1 MPHTLKRILA
11 DVINKPQLIT
21 TEYADFVY
29 NFLNDRNTDSG
40 YSKEAAIAGGRKRD
54 KQELQYNEDTAI
66 GVIPVTGAL
75 SYLEYYGMCG
85 EVGTSYQG
93 IVSQFDQLIDSGA
106 KTIILDVDSP
116 GGMAFS
122 MMETGR
128 YLRKK
133 ADERGVQL
141 VAYVDGLSASAAFGL
156 SVAAHEIIA
165 NPDAEL
171 GSVGVVVKLRNMNKA
186 MNNAGVEDTYIYA
199 GDSKIPFKEDGSFRE
214 DFLSD
219 IQYKVDAL
227 YQQFTQYVAD
237 MRGIDVGV
245 VKSTQAKVLL
255 AQDAIGIGFADK
267 VMTREDFSNYLAD
280 LVEKPMRFS
289 FKSKGE
295 NKNMTTDVIEQEA
308 VASLQAEFEAT
319 VAKNSEL
326 AAALA
331 AQNEAFEAAQA
342 QAADLQK
349 AVAAAQEQIAQMQAT
364 AAKEASDKR
373 LTALQAVVDQDQ
385 AAALHVSLAALDDK
399 AFATVVASLQ
409 SKAAEEEKAFAEK
422 GVAGGS
428 ADNKDEDLV
437 AKQLKAKYAKPTAQ

>member
-1 MPHTLKRILA
+1 M
-11 DVINKPQLIT
+11 
-21 TEYADFVY
+21 
-29 NFLNDRNTDSG
+29 
-40 YSKEAAIAGGRKRD
+40 
-54 KQELQYNEDTAI
+54 
-66 GVIPVTGAL
+66 
-75 SYLEYYGMCG
+75 
-85 EVGTSYQG
+85 
-93 IVSQFDQLIDSGA
+93 GA
-106 KTIILDVDSP
+106 KTIVMDVDSP
-116 GGMAFS
+116 GGEAYGLQ
-122 MMETGR
+122 ETGC

-255 AQDAIGIGFADK
+255 AQDAIKLGFADK

-308 VASLQAEFEAT
+308 VASLQADFEAT

-326 AAALA
+326 VAALA
-331 AQNEAFEAAQA
+331 AQNDAFEAAQA
-342 QAADLQK
+342 QAAELQK
-349 AVAAAQEQIAQMQAT
+349 TVAAAQEQIAQMQAN

-409 SKAAEEEKAFAEK
+409 SKAADEEKAFAEK
-422 GVAGGS
+422 GVTGGD
-428 ADNKDEDLV
+428 ADKPVEQD
-437 AKQLKAKYAKPTAQ
+437 KAAAILQARYATK

>member
-1 MPHTLKRILA
+1 MGKLLRLTSILYNTPHLMLPASLERVFTYL
-11 DVINKPQLIT
+11 D
-21 TEYADFVY
+21 
-29 NFLNDRNTDSG
+29 DRNNHAELAVQLEKKP
-40 YSKEAAIAGGRKRD
+40 KERV
-54 KQELQYNEDTAI
+54 LQYVAETQV
-66 GVIPVTGAL
+66 GVL
-75 SYLEYYGMCG
+75 SVSGPLTYIEYEAMCG
-85 EVGTSYQG
+85 EQNSSYQQ
-93 IVSQFDQLIDSGA
+93 IVDDFDKLCSMGA
-106 KTIILDVDSP
+106 KTIVMDVDSP
-116 GGMAFS
+116 GGMAYG
-122 MMETGR
+122 MTETGR

-227 YQQFTQYVAD
+227 YQQFTEYVAD

-255 AQDAIGIGFADK
+255 AQDAIKLGFADK

-308 VASLQAEFEAT
+308 VASLQADFEAT

-326 AAALA
+326 VAALA
-331 AQNEAFEAAQA
+331 AQNDAFEAAQA
-342 QAADLQK
+342 QAAELQK
-349 AVAAAQEQIAQMQAT
+349 AVAAAQDQIAQMQAT

-409 SKAAEEEKAFAEK
+409 SKAVDEEKAFAEK
-422 GVAGGS
+422 GVTGGD
-428 ADNKDEDLV
+428 ADKPVEQD
-437 AKQLKAKYAKPTAQ
+437 KAAAILQARYATK

>member
-1 MPHTLKRILA
+1 MGKLLRLTSILYNTPHLMLPASLERVFTYL
-11 DVINKPQLIT
+11 D
-21 TEYADFVY
+21 
-29 NFLNDRNTDSG
+29 DRNNH
-40 YSKEAAIAGGRKRD
+40 A
-54 KQELQYNEDTAI
+54 ELAVQLEKKPKDRNVQYVAETQV
-66 GVIPVTGAL
+66 GVISVNGPLT
-75 SYLEYYGMCG
+75 YIEYEAMCG
-85 EVGTSYQG
+85 EQNSSYQQ
-93 IVSQFDQLIDSGA
+93 IVDDFDKLCSMGA
-106 KTIILDVDSP
+106 KTIVMDVDSP
-116 GGMAFS
+116 GGMAYG
-122 MMETGR
+122 MTETGR

-133 ADERGVQL
+133 ADERGIQL

-227 YQQFTQYVAD
+227 YQQFTEYVAD

-255 AQDAIGIGFADK
+255 AQDAIKLGFADK

-295 NKNMTTDVIEQEA
+295 NKNMTTDVIGQEA
-308 VASLQAEFEAT
+308 VAALQADFEAT

-326 AAALA
+326 VAALA

-342 QAADLQK
+342 QAAELQK

-373 LTALQAVVDQDQ
+373 LAALQAVVDQDQ

-399 AFATVVASLQ
+399 AFATVVGSLQ
-409 SKAAEEEKAFAEK
+409 SKAVEEEKTFAEK
-422 GVAGGS
+422 GVTGGD
-428 ADNKDEDLV
+428 ADKPVEEDK
-437 AKQLKAKYAKPTAQ
+437 AAAILKARYATK

>member
-1 MPHTLKRILA
+1 MGKLLRLTNKLYNTPHLMLPASLERVFTYL
-11 DVINKPQLIT
+11 D
-21 TEYADFVY
+21 
-29 NFLNDRNTDSG
+29 DRNNHAELAIQLEKKP
-40 YSKEAAIAGGRKRD
+40 KERNV
-54 KQELQYNEDTAI
+54 QYVAETQV
-66 GVIPVTGAL
+66 GVL
-75 SYLEYYGMCG
+75 SVNGPLTYIEYEAMCG
-85 EVGTSYQG
+85 EQNSSYQQ
-93 IVSQFDQLIDSGA
+93 IVDDFDKLCSMGA
-106 KTIILDVDSP
+106 KTIVMDVDSP
-116 GGMAFS
+116 GGEAYS
-122 MMETGR
+122 LQETGR

-214 DFLSD
+214 DFLAD

-227 YQQFTQYVAD
+227 YQQFTEYVAD

-255 AQDAIGIGFADK
+255 AQDAVKLGFADK

-308 VASLQAEFEAT
+308 VASLQAEFEAA

-331 AQNEAFEAAQA
+331 AQNDAFEAVQA

-349 AVAAAQEQIAQMQAT
+349 AVAAAQEQIAQMQAA

-373 LTALQAVVDQDQ
+373 LTALQAVVDKDQ
-385 AAALHVSLAALDDK
+385 AAALHVSLSGLDDK

-409 SKAAEEEKAFAEK
+409 SKAVDEEKAFAEK
-422 GVAGGS
+422 GITG
-428 ADNKDEDLV
+428 ADSEPVEEDK
-437 AKQLKAKYAKPTAQ
+437 AAAILKAKYAAKKQ

>member
-1 MPHTLKRILA
+1 MGKLLRLTNKLYNTPHLMLPASLERVFTYL
-11 DVINKPQLIT
+11 D
-21 TEYADFVY
+21 
-29 NFLNDRNTDSG
+29 DRNNHAELAVQLEKKP
-40 YSKEAAIAGGRKRD
+40 KERNV
-54 KQELQYNEDTAI
+54 QYVAETQV
-66 GVIPVTGAL
+66 GVISVNGPLT
-75 SYLEYYGMCG
+75 YIEYEAMCG
-85 EVGTSYQG
+85 EQNSSYQQ
-93 IVSQFDQLIDSGA
+93 IVDDFDKLCSMGA
-106 KTIILDVDSP
+106 KTIVMDVDSP
-116 GGMAFS
+116 GGEAYS
-122 MMETGR
+122 LQETGR

-214 DFLSD
+214 DFLAD

-227 YQQFTQYVAD
+227 YQQFTEYVAD

-255 AQDAIGIGFADK
+255 AQDAIKLGFADK

-308 VASLQAEFEAT
+308 VASLQAEFEAA

-331 AQNEAFEAAQA
+331 AQNDAFEAVQA

-349 AVAAAQEQIAQMQAT
+349 AVAAAQEQIAQMQAA

-373 LTALQAVVDQDQ
+373 LTALQAVVDKDQ
-385 AAALHVSLAALDDK
+385 AAALHVSLSGLDDK

-409 SKAAEEEKAFAEK
+409 SKAVDEEKAFAEK
-422 GVAGGS
+422 GITG
-428 ADNKDEDLV
+428 ADSEPVEEDK
-437 AKQLKAKYAKPTAQ
+437 AAAILKAKYAAKKQ

>member
-1 MPHTLKRILA
+1 MGKLLRLTNKLYNTPHLMLPASLERVFTYL
-11 DVINKPQLIT
+11 D
-21 TEYADFVY
+21 
-29 NFLNDRNTDSG
+29 DRNNHAELAVQLEKKPKERNVQYVAETQVGVLSVSG
-40 YSKEAAIAGGRKRD
+40 PLTYIEYEA
-54 KQELQYNEDTAI
+54 
-66 GVIPVTGAL
+66 
-75 SYLEYYGMCG
+75 MCG
-85 EVGTSYQG
+85 EQNSSYQQ
-93 IVSQFDQLIDSGA
+93 IVDDFDKLCSMGA
-106 KTIILDVDSP
+106 KTIVMDVDSP
-116 GGMAFS
+116 GGEAYGLQ
-122 MMETGR
+122 ETGR

-133 ADERGVQL
+133 ADEKGIQL

-214 DFLSD
+214 DFLAD

-227 YQQFTQYVAD
+227 YQQFTEYVAD

-308 VASLQAEFEAT
+308 VASLKADFEAA
-319 VAKNSEL
+319 VAKNAEL

-331 AQNEAFEAAQA
+331 AQNEEFEAAQA
-342 QAADLQK
+342 QAAELQK
-349 AVAAAQEQIAQMQAT
+349 AVAAAQEQIAQMQAA

-373 LTALQAVVDQDQ
+373 MAALQAVVDQDQ
-385 AAALHVSLAALDDK
+385 AATLHVSLAALDDK

-409 SKAAEEEKAFAEK
+409 TKAVDEDKAFAEK
-422 GVAGGS
+422 GFAGS
-428 ADNKDEDLV
+428 NADPVEEDKT
-437 AKQLKAKYAKPTAQ
+437 AAIIKAKYAAKKQ

>member
-1 MPHTLKRILA
+1 MGKLLRLTSILYNTPHLMLPASLERVFTYL
-11 DVINKPQLIT
+11 D
-21 TEYADFVY
+21 
-29 NFLNDRNTDSG
+29 DRNNHAELAVQLEKKP
-40 YSKEAAIAGGRKRD
+40 KERV
-54 KQELQYNEDTAI
+54 LQYVAETQV
-66 GVIPVTGAL
+66 GVL
-75 SYLEYYGMCG
+75 SVSGPLTYIEYEAMCG
-85 EVGTSYQG
+85 EQNSSYQQ
-93 IVSQFDQLIDSGA
+93 IVDDFDKLCSMGA
-106 KTIILDVDSP
+106 KTIVMDVDSP
-116 GGMAFS
+116 GGMAYG
-122 MMETGR
+122 MTETGR
-128 YLRKK
+128 YLRNK

-186 MNNAGVEDTYIYA
+186 MNNVGVEDTYIYA

-214 DFLSD
+214 DFLAD

-227 YQQFTQYVAD
+227 YQQFTEYVAD

-255 AQDAIGIGFADK
+255 AQDAIKIGFADK

-308 VASLQAEFEAT
+308 VASLQAEFEAA

-331 AQNEAFEAAQA
+331 AQNDAFEAAQA

-349 AVAAAQEQIAQMQAT
+349 AVAAAQEQIAQMQAA

-373 LTALQAVVDQDQ
+373 LTALQAVVDKDQ
-385 AAALHVSLAALDDK
+385 AAALHVSLSGLDDK

-409 SKAAEEEKAFAEK
+409 SKAVDEEKAFAEK
-422 GVAGGS
+422 GITG
-428 ADNKDEDLV
+428 ADSEPVEEDK
-437 AKQLKAKYAKPTAQ
+437 AAAILKAKYAAKKQ

>member
-1 MPHTLKRILA
+1 MGKLLRLTSILYNTPHLMLPASLERVFTYL
-11 DVINKPQLIT
+11 D
-21 TEYADFVY
+21 
-29 NFLNDRNTDSG
+29 DRNNHAELAVQLEKKPKERNVQYVAETQVGVLSVSG
-40 YSKEAAIAGGRKRD
+40 PLTYIEYEA
-54 KQELQYNEDTAI
+54 
-66 GVIPVTGAL
+66 
-75 SYLEYYGMCG
+75 MCG
-85 EVGTSYQG
+85 EQNSSYQQ
-93 IVSQFDQLIDSGA
+93 IVDDFDKLCSMGA
-106 KTIILDVDSP
+106 KTIVMDVDSP
-116 GGMAFS
+116 GGMAYG
-122 MMETGR
+122 MTETGR

-133 ADERGVQL
+133 ADEKGIQL
-141 VAYVDGLSASAAFGL
+141 VAYVDGLSASAAFGI

-214 DFLSD
+214 DFLAD

-227 YQQFTQYVAD
+227 YQQFTEYVAD

-308 VASLQAEFEAT
+308 VASLKADFEAA
-319 VAKNSEL
+319 VAKNAEL

-342 QAADLQK
+342 QAAELQK
-349 AVAAAQEQIAQMQAT
+349 AVADAQEQIAQMQAA

-373 LTALQAVVDQDQ
+373 LNALQAVVDQDQ

-409 SKAAEEEKAFAEK
+409 TKAVDEDKAFAEK
-422 GVAGGS
+422 GFAGS
-428 ADNKDEDLV
+428 NADPVEEDKT
-437 AKQLKAKYAKPTAQ
+437 AAIIKAKYAAKKQ

>member
-1 MPHTLKRILA
+1 MGKLLRLTNKLYNTPHLMLPASLERVFTYL
-11 DVINKPQLIT
+11 D
-21 TEYADFVY
+21 
-29 NFLNDRNTDSG
+29 DRNNHAELAVQLEKKP
-40 YSKEAAIAGGRKRD
+40 KERV
-54 KQELQYNEDTAI
+54 LQYVAETQV
-66 GVIPVTGAL
+66 GVL
-75 SYLEYYGMCG
+75 SVSGPLTYIEYEAMCG
-85 EVGTSYQG
+85 EQNSSYQQ
-93 IVSQFDQLIDSGA
+93 IVDDFDKLCSMGA
-106 KTIILDVDSP
+106 KTVVMDVDSP
-116 GGMAFS
+116 GGEAYGLQ
-122 MMETGR
+122 ETGR

-186 MNNAGVEDTYIYA
+186 MNNVGVEDTYIYA

-214 DFLSD
+214 DFLAD

-227 YQQFTQYVAD
+227 YQQFTEYVAD

-255 AQDAIGIGFADK
+255 AQDAIKIGFADK

-308 VASLQAEFEAT
+308 VASLQAEFEAA

-331 AQNEAFEAAQA
+331 AQNDAFEAAQA

-349 AVAAAQEQIAQMQAT
+349 AVAAAQEQIAQMQAA

-373 LTALQAVVDQDQ
+373 LTALQAVVDKDQ
-385 AAALHVSLAALDDK
+385 AAALHVSLSGLDDK

-409 SKAAEEEKAFAEK
+409 SKAVDEEKAFAEK
-422 GVAGGS
+422 GITG
-428 ADNKDEDLV
+428 ADSEPVEEDK
-437 AKQLKAKYAKPTAQ
+437 AAAILKAKYAAKKQ

>member
-1 MPHTLKRILA
+1 MGKLLRLTSILYNTPHLMLPASLERVFTYL
-11 DVINKPQLIT
+11 D
-21 TEYADFVY
+21 
-29 NFLNDRNTDSG
+29 DRNNHAELAVQLEKKPKERNVQYVAETQVGVLSVSG
-40 YSKEAAIAGGRKRD
+40 PLTYIEYEA
-54 KQELQYNEDTAI
+54 
-66 GVIPVTGAL
+66 
-75 SYLEYYGMCG
+75 MCG
-85 EVGTSYQG
+85 EQNSSYQQ
-93 IVSQFDQLIDSGA
+93 IVDDFDKLCSMGA
-106 KTIILDVDSP
+106 KTIVMDVDSP
-116 GGMAFS
+116 GGMAYG
-122 MMETGR
+122 MTETGR

-133 ADERGVQL
+133 ADEKGIQL
-141 VAYVDGLSASAAFGL
+141 VAYVDGLSASAAFGI

-214 DFLSD
+214 DFLAD

-308 VASLQAEFEAT
+308 VASLKADFEAA
-319 VAKNSEL
+319 VAKNAEL

-342 QAADLQK
+342 QAAELQK
-349 AVAAAQEQIAQMQAT
+349 AVADAQEQIAQMQAA

-373 LTALQAVVDQDQ
+373 LNALQAVVDQDQ

-409 SKAAEEEKAFAEK
+409 TKAVDEDKAFAEK
-422 GVAGGS
+422 GFAGS
-428 ADNKDEDLV
+428 NADPVEEDKT
-437 AKQLKAKYAKPTAQ
+437 AAIIKAKYAAKKQ

>member
-1 MPHTLKRILA
+1 MGKLLRLTNKLYNTPHLMLPASLERVFTYL
-11 DVINKPQLIT
+11 D
-21 TEYADFVY
+21 
-29 NFLNDRNTDSG
+29 DRNNHAELAVQLEKKPKERNVQYVAETQVGVLSVSG
-40 YSKEAAIAGGRKRD
+40 PLTYIEYEA
-54 KQELQYNEDTAI
+54 
-66 GVIPVTGAL
+66 
-75 SYLEYYGMCG
+75 MCG
-85 EVGTSYQG
+85 EQNSSYQQ
-93 IVSQFDQLIDSGA
+93 IVDDFDKLCSMGA
-106 KTIILDVDSP
+106 RTIVMDVDSP
-116 GGMAFS
+116 GGEAYGLQ
-122 MMETGR
+122 ETGR

-133 ADERGVQL
+133 ANEKGIQL

-214 DFLSD
+214 DFLAD

-227 YQQFTQYVAD
+227 YQQFTEYVAD

-245 VKSTQAKVLL
+245 VKSTQAKVLI
-255 AQDAIGIGFADK
+255 AQDAIKIGFADK

-308 VASLQAEFEAT
+308 VASLKADFEAA
-319 VAKNSEL
+319 VAKNAEL

-342 QAADLQK
+342 QAAELQK
-349 AVAAAQEQIAQMQAT
+349 AVATAQEQIAQMQAA

-373 LTALQAVVDQDQ
+373 LNALQAVVDQDQ
-385 AAALHVSLAALDDK
+385 AATLHVSLAALDDK

-409 SKAAEEEKAFAEK
+409 TKAVDEDKAFAEK
-422 GVAGGS
+422 GFAGS
-428 ADNKDEDLV
+428 NADPVEEDKT
-437 AKQLKAKYAKPTAQ
+437 AAIIKAKYASKKQ

>member
-1 MPHTLKRILA
+1 MGKLLRLTNKLYNTPHLMLPASLERVFTYL
-11 DVINKPQLIT
+11 D
-21 TEYADFVY
+21 
-29 NFLNDRNTDSG
+29 DRNNHAELAVQLEKKPKERNVQYVAETQVGVLSVSG
-40 YSKEAAIAGGRKRD
+40 PLTYIEYEA
-54 KQELQYNEDTAI
+54 
-66 GVIPVTGAL
+66 
-75 SYLEYYGMCG
+75 MCG
-85 EVGTSYQG
+85 EQNSSYQQ
-93 IVSQFDQLIDSGA
+93 IVDDFDKLCSMGA
-106 KTIILDVDSP
+106 KTIVMDVDSP
-116 GGMAFS
+116 GGMAYG

-133 ADERGVQL
+133 ANEKGIQL

-214 DFLSD
+214 DFLAD

-227 YQQFTQYVAD
+227 YQQFTEYVAD

-308 VASLQAEFEAT
+308 VASLKADFEAA
-319 VAKNSEL
+319 VAKNAEL

-342 QAADLQK
+342 QAAELQK
-349 AVAAAQEQIAQMQAT
+349 AVAAAQEQIAQMQAA

-373 LTALQAVVDQDQ
+373 MAALQAVVDQDQ
-385 AAALHVSLAALDDK
+385 AATLHVSLAALDDK

-409 SKAAEEEKAFAEK
+409 TKAVDEDKAFAEK
-422 GVAGGS
+422 GFAGS
-428 ADNKDEDLV
+428 NADPVEEDKT
-437 AKQLKAKYAKPTAQ
+437 AAIIKAKYAAKKQ

>member
-1 MPHTLKRILA
+1 MGKLLRLTSILYNTPHLMLPASLERVFTYL
-11 DVINKPQLIT
+11 D
-21 TEYADFVY
+21 
-29 NFLNDRNTDSG
+29 DRNNHAELAVQLEKKP
-40 YSKEAAIAGGRKRD
+40 KERV
-54 KQELQYNEDTAI
+54 LQYVAETQV
-66 GVIPVTGAL
+66 GVL
-75 SYLEYYGMCG
+75 SVSGPLTYIEYEAMCG
-85 EVGTSYQG
+85 EQNSSYQQ
-93 IVSQFDQLIDSGA
+93 IVDDFDKLCSMGA
-106 KTIILDVDSP
+106 KTIVMDVDSP
-116 GGMAFS
+116 GGMAYG
-122 MMETGR
+122 MTETGR

-255 AQDAIGIGFADK
+255 AQDAIKLGFADK

-308 VASLQAEFEAT
+308 VASLQADFEAT

-326 AAALA
+326 VAALA
-331 AQNEAFEAAQA
+331 AQNDAFEAAQA
-342 QAADLQK
+342 QAAELQK
-349 AVAAAQEQIAQMQAT
+349 TVAAAQEQIAQMQAA

-409 SKAAEEEKAFAEK
+409 SKAVDEEKAFAEK
-422 GVAGGS
+422 GVTGGD
-428 ADNKDEDLV
+428 ADKPVEQD
-437 AKQLKAKYAKPTAQ
+437 KAAAILQARYATK

>member
-1 MPHTLKRILA
+1 MGKLLRLTNKLYNTPHLMLPASLERVFTYL
-11 DVINKPQLIT
+11 D
-21 TEYADFVY
+21 
-29 NFLNDRNTDSG
+29 DRNNHAELAVQLEKKPKERNVQYVAETQVGVLSVSG
-40 YSKEAAIAGGRKRD
+40 PLTYIEYEA
-54 KQELQYNEDTAI
+54 
-66 GVIPVTGAL
+66 
-75 SYLEYYGMCG
+75 MCG
-85 EVGTSYQG
+85 EQNSSYQQ
-93 IVSQFDQLIDSGA
+93 IVDDFDKLCSMGA
-106 KTIILDVDSP
+106 RTIVMDVDSP
-116 GGMAFS
+116 GGEAYGLQ
-122 MMETGR
+122 ETGR

-133 ADERGVQL
+133 ANEKGIQL

-214 DFLSD
+214 DFLAD

-227 YQQFTQYVAD
+227 YQQFTEYVAD

-245 VKSTQAKVLL
+245 VKSTQAKVLM
-255 AQDAIGIGFADK
+255 AQDAIKIGFADK

-308 VASLQAEFEAT
+308 VASLKADFEAA
-319 VAKNSEL
+319 VAKNAEL

-342 QAADLQK
+342 QAAELQK
-349 AVAAAQEQIAQMQAT
+349 AVAAAQEQIAQMQAA

-373 LTALQAVVDQDQ
+373 LNALQAVVDQDQ

-409 SKAAEEEKAFAEK
+409 TKAVDEDKAFAEK
-422 GVAGGS
+422 GFAGS
-428 ADNKDEDLV
+428 NADPVEEDKT
-437 AKQLKAKYAKPTAQ
+437 AAIIKAKYAAKKQ

>member
-1 MPHTLKRILA
+1 MLPASLERVFTYL
-11 DVINKPQLIT
+11 D
-21 TEYADFVY
+21 
-29 NFLNDRNTDSG
+29 DRNNHAELAVQLEKKP
-40 YSKEAAIAGGRKRD
+40 KERV
-54 KQELQYNEDTAI
+54 LQYVAETQVGVLSVSGPLTYIEYEAI
-66 GVIPVTGAL
+66 
-75 SYLEYYGMCG
+75 CG
-85 EVGTSYQG
+85 EQNSSYQQ
-93 IVSQFDQLIDSGA
+93 IVDDFDKLCSMGA
-106 KTIILDVDSP
+106 KTIVMDVDSP
-116 GGMAFS
+116 GGMAYG
-122 MMETGR
+122 MTETGR

-255 AQDAIGIGFADK
+255 AQDAIKLGFADK

-326 AAALA
+326 VAALA
-331 AQNEAFEAAQA
+331 AQNDAFEAAQA
-342 QAADLQK
+342 QAAELQK
-349 AVAAAQEQIAQMQAT
+349 TVAAAQEQIAQMQAA

-373 LTALQAVVDQDQ
+373 LTALQAVVDHDQ
-385 AAALHVSLAALDDK
+385 AAALHVSLATLDDK

-409 SKAAEEEKAFAEK
+409 SKAVDEEKAFAEK
-422 GVAGGS
+422 GITGAESEPVE
-428 ADNKDEDLV
+428 EDK
-437 AKQLKAKYAKPTAQ
+437 AAAILKAKYAAKKQ

>member
-1 MPHTLKRILA
+1 MGKLLRLTSILYNTPHLMLPASLERVFTYL
-11 DVINKPQLIT
+11 D
-21 TEYADFVY
+21 
-29 NFLNDRNTDSG
+29 DRNNH
-40 YSKEAAIAGGRKRD
+40 A
-54 KQELQYNEDTAI
+54 ELAVQLEKKPKDRNVQYVAETQV
-66 GVIPVTGAL
+66 GVISVNGPLT
-75 SYLEYYGMCG
+75 YIEYEAMCG
-85 EVGTSYQG
+85 EQNSSYQQ
-93 IVSQFDQLIDSGA
+93 IVDDFDKLCSMGA
-106 KTIILDVDSP
+106 KTIVMDVDSP
-116 GGMAFS
+116 GGMAYG
-122 MMETGR
+122 MTETGR

-133 ADERGVQL
+133 ADERGIQL

-227 YQQFTQYVAD
+227 YQQFTEYVAD

-255 AQDAIGIGFADK
+255 AQDAIKLGFADK

-295 NKNMTTDVIEQEA
+295 NKNMTTDVIGQEA
-308 VASLQAEFEAT
+308 VAALQADFEAT

-326 AAALA
+326 VAALT

-342 QAADLQK
+342 QAAELQK

-373 LTALQAVVDQDQ
+373 LAALQAVVDQDQ

-409 SKAAEEEKAFAEK
+409 SKAVEEEKAFAEK
-422 GVAGGS
+422 GVTGGD
-428 ADNKDEDLV
+428 ADKPVEEDK
-437 AKQLKAKYAKPTAQ
+437 AAAILKARYATK

>member
-1 MPHTLKRILA
+1 MGKLLRLTSILYNTPHLMLPASLERVFTYL
-11 DVINKPQLIT
+11 D
-21 TEYADFVY
+21 
-29 NFLNDRNTDSG
+29 DRNNH
-40 YSKEAAIAGGRKRD
+40 A
-54 KQELQYNEDTAI
+54 ELAVQLEKKPKDHNVQYVAETQV
-66 GVIPVTGAL
+66 GVLSVNGPLTYIEYGA
-75 SYLEYYGMCG
+75 MCG
-85 EVGTSYQG
+85 EQNSSYQQ
-93 IVSQFDQLIDSGA
+93 IVDDFDKLCSMGA
-106 KTIILDVDSP
+106 KTIVMDVDSP
-116 GGMAFS
+116 GGMAYG
-122 MMETGR
+122 MTETGR

-133 ADERGVQL
+133 ADERGIQL

-186 MNNAGVEDTYIYA
+186 MQNAGVEDTYIYA

-227 YQQFTQYVAD
+227 YQQFTEYVAD

-255 AQDAIGIGFADK
+255 AQDAIKLGFADK

-295 NKNMTTDVIEQEA
+295 NKNMTTDVIGQEA
-308 VASLQAEFEAT
+308 VAALQADFEAT

-326 AAALA
+326 VAALA

-342 QAADLQK
+342 QAAELQK

-373 LTALQAVVDQDQ
+373 LAALQAVVDQDQ

-399 AFATVVASLQ
+399 AFATVVGSLQ
-409 SKAAEEEKAFAEK
+409 SKAVEEEKAFAEK
-422 GVAGGS
+422 GVTGGD
-428 ADNKDEDLV
+428 ADKPVEEDK
-437 AKQLKAKYAKPTAQ
+437 AAAILKARYATK

>member
-1 MPHTLKRILA
+1 MGKLLRLTNKLYNTPHLMLPASLERVFTYL
-11 DVINKPQLIT
+11 D
-21 TEYADFVY
+21 
-29 NFLNDRNTDSG
+29 DRNNHAELAVQLEKKPKERNVQYVAETQVGVLSVSG
-40 YSKEAAIAGGRKRD
+40 PLTYIEYEA
-54 KQELQYNEDTAI
+54 
-66 GVIPVTGAL
+66 
-75 SYLEYYGMCG
+75 MCG
-85 EVGTSYQG
+85 EQNSSYQQ
-93 IVSQFDQLIDSGA
+93 IVDDFDKLCSMGA
-106 KTIILDVDSP
+106 KTIVMDVDSP
-116 GGMAFS
+116 GGEAYGLQ
-122 MMETGR
+122 ETGR

-133 ADERGVQL
+133 ADEKGIQL

-214 DFLSD
+214 DFLAD

-227 YQQFTQYVAD
+227 YQQFTEYVAD

-308 VASLQAEFEAT
+308 VASLKADFEAA
-319 VAKNSEL
+319 VAKNAEL
-326 AAALA
+326 SAALA

-342 QAADLQK
+342 QAAELQK
-349 AVAAAQEQIAQMQAT
+349 AVAAAQEQIAQMQAA

-409 SKAAEEEKAFAEK
+409 TKAVDEDKAFAEK
-422 GVAGGS
+422 GFAGS
-428 ADNKDEDLV
+428 NADPVEEDKT
-437 AKQLKAKYAKPTAQ
+437 AAIIKAKYAAKKQ

>member
-1 MPHTLKRILA
+1 MGKLLRLTSILYNTPHLMLPASLERVFTYL
-11 DVINKPQLIT
+11 D
-21 TEYADFVY
+21 
-29 NFLNDRNTDSG
+29 DRNNHAELAVQLEKKPKERNVQYVAETQVGVLSVSG
-40 YSKEAAIAGGRKRD
+40 PLTYIEYEA
-54 KQELQYNEDTAI
+54 
-66 GVIPVTGAL
+66 
-75 SYLEYYGMCG
+75 MCG
-85 EVGTSYQG
+85 EQNSSYQQ
-93 IVSQFDQLIDSGA
+93 IVDDFDKLCSMGA
-106 KTIILDVDSP
+106 KTIVMDVDSP
-116 GGMAFS
+116 GGMAYG
-122 MMETGR
+122 MTETGR

-133 ADERGVQL
+133 ADEKGIQL

-227 YQQFTQYVAD
+227 YQQFTEYVAD

-308 VASLQAEFEAT
+308 VASLKADFEAA
-319 VAKNSEL
+319 VAKNAEL

-342 QAADLQK
+342 QAAELQK
-349 AVAAAQEQIAQMQAT
+349 AVATAQEQIAQMQAA

-373 LTALQAVVDQDQ
+373 MAALQAVVDQDQ

-409 SKAAEEEKAFAEK
+409 TKAVDEEKAFAEK
-422 GVAGGS
+422 GFAGS
-428 ADNKDEDLV
+428 NADPVEEDKT
-437 AKQLKAKYAKPTAQ
+437 AAIIKAKYAAKKQ

>member
-1 MPHTLKRILA
+1 MGKLLRLTSILYNTPHLMLPASLERVFTYL
-11 DVINKPQLIT
+11 D
-21 TEYADFVY
+21 
-29 NFLNDRNTDSG
+29 DRNNHAELAVQLEKKPKERNVQYVAETQVGVLSVSG
-40 YSKEAAIAGGRKRD
+40 PLTYIEYEA
-54 KQELQYNEDTAI
+54 
-66 GVIPVTGAL
+66 
-75 SYLEYYGMCG
+75 MCG
-85 EVGTSYQG
+85 EQNSSYQQ
-93 IVSQFDQLIDSGA
+93 IVDDFDKLCSMGA
-106 KTIILDVDSP
+106 KTIVMDVDSP
-116 GGMAFS
+116 GGMAYG
-122 MMETGR
+122 MTETGR

-133 ADERGVQL
+133 ADEKGIQL

-214 DFLSD
+214 DFLAD

-227 YQQFTQYVAD
+227 YQQFTEYVAD

-308 VASLQAEFEAT
+308 VASLKADFEAA
-319 VAKNSEL
+319 VAKNAEL

-342 QAADLQK
+342 QAAELQK
-349 AVAAAQEQIAQMQAT
+349 AVDAAQEQIAQMQAA
-364 AAKEASDKR
+364 AAKEVSDKR
-373 LTALQAVVDQDQ
+373 LNALQAVVDQDQ
-385 AAALHVSLAALDDK
+385 AAALHVSMAALDDK

-409 SKAAEEEKAFAEK
+409 TKAVDEEKAFAEK
-422 GVAGGS
+422 GFAGS
-428 ADNKDEDLV
+428 NADPVEEDKT
-437 AKQLKAKYAKPTAQ
+437 AAIIKAKYAAKKQ

>member
-1 MPHTLKRILA
+1 MGKLLRLTNKLYNTPHLMLPASLERVFTYL
-11 DVINKPQLIT
+11 D
-21 TEYADFVY
+21 
-29 NFLNDRNTDSG
+29 DRNNHAELAVQLEKKPKERNVQYVAETQVGVLSVSG
-40 YSKEAAIAGGRKRD
+40 PLTYIEYEA
-54 KQELQYNEDTAI
+54 
-66 GVIPVTGAL
+66 
-75 SYLEYYGMCG
+75 MCG
-85 EVGTSYQG
+85 EQNSSYQQ
-93 IVSQFDQLIDSGA
+93 IVDDFDKLCSMGA
-106 KTIILDVDSP
+106 KTIVMDVDSP
-116 GGMAFS
+116 GGEAYGLT
-122 MMETGR
+122 ETGR

-214 DFLSD
+214 DFLAD

-227 YQQFTQYVAD
+227 YQQFTEYVAD

-308 VASLQAEFEAT
+308 VASLQAEFEAA
-319 VAKNSEL
+319 VAKNTEL
-326 AAALA
+326 AAALT
-331 AQNEAFEAAQA
+331 AQNDAFEAAQA
-342 QAADLQK
+342 QAAELQK
-349 AVAAAQEQIAQMQAT
+349 AVAAAQEQIAQMQAA

-385 AAALHVSLAALDDK
+385 AAALHMSLAALDDK

-409 SKAAEEEKAFAEK
+409 SKAVDEEKAFAEK
-422 GVAGGS
+422 GITGAESEPVE
-428 ADNKDEDLV
+428 EDK
-437 AKQLKAKYAKPTAQ
+437 AAAILKAKYAAKKQ

>member
-1 MPHTLKRILA
+1 MGKLLRLTSILYNTPHLMLPASLERVFTYL
-11 DVINKPQLIT
+11 D
-21 TEYADFVY
+21 
-29 NFLNDRNTDSG
+29 DRNNHAELAVQLEKKP
-40 YSKEAAIAGGRKRD
+40 KERV
-54 KQELQYNEDTAI
+54 LQYVAETQVGVLSVSGPLTYIEYEAI
-66 GVIPVTGAL
+66 
-75 SYLEYYGMCG
+75 CG
-85 EVGTSYQG
+85 EQNSSYQQ
-93 IVSQFDQLIDSGA
+93 IVDDFDKLCSMGA
-106 KTIILDVDSP
+106 KTIVMDVDSP
-116 GGMAFS
+116 GGMAYG
-122 MMETGR
+122 MTETGR

-255 AQDAIGIGFADK
+255 AQDAIKLGFADK

-326 AAALA
+326 VAALA
-331 AQNEAFEAAQA
+331 AQNDAFEAAQA
-342 QAADLQK
+342 QAAELQK
-349 AVAAAQEQIAQMQAT
+349 TVAAAQEQIAQMQAA

-373 LTALQAVVDQDQ
+373 LTALQAVVDHDQ
-385 AAALHVSLAALDDK
+385 AAALHVSLATLDDK

-409 SKAAEEEKAFAEK
+409 SKAVDEEKAFAEK
-422 GVAGGS
+422 GITGAESEPVE
-428 ADNKDEDLV
+428 EDK
-437 AKQLKAKYAKPTAQ
+437 AAAILKAKYAAKKQ

>member
-1 MPHTLKRILA
+1 MGKLLRLTSILYNTPHLMLPASLERVFTYL
-11 DVINKPQLIT
+11 D
-21 TEYADFVY
+21 
-29 NFLNDRNTDSG
+29 DRNNH
-40 YSKEAAIAGGRKRD
+40 A
-54 KQELQYNEDTAI
+54 ELAVQLEKKPKDRNVQYVAETQV
-66 GVIPVTGAL
+66 GVISVNGPLT
-75 SYLEYYGMCG
+75 YIEYEAMCG
-85 EVGTSYQG
+85 EQNSSYQQ
-93 IVSQFDQLIDSGA
+93 IVDDFDKLCSMGA
-106 KTIILDVDSP
+106 KTIVMDVDSP
-116 GGMAFS
+116 GGMAYG
-122 MMETGR
+122 MTETGR
-128 YLRKK
+128 YIRKK
-133 ADERGVQL
+133 ADERGIQL

-227 YQQFTQYVAD
+227 YQQFTEYVAD

-255 AQDAIGIGFADK
+255 AQDAIKLGFADK

-295 NKNMTTDVIEQEA
+295 NKNMTTDVIGQEA
-308 VASLQAEFEAT
+308 VAALQADFEAT

-326 AAALA
+326 VAALA

-342 QAADLQK
+342 QAAELQK

-373 LTALQAVVDQDQ
+373 LAALQAVVDQDQ

-409 SKAAEEEKAFAEK
+409 SKAVEEEKAFAEK
-422 GVAGGS
+422 GVTGGD
-428 ADNKDEDLV
+428 ADKPVEEDK
-437 AKQLKAKYAKPTAQ
+437 AAAILKARYATK

>member
-1 MPHTLKRILA
+1 MGKLLRLTSILYNTPHLMLPASLERVFTYL
-11 DVINKPQLIT
+11 D
-21 TEYADFVY
+21 
-29 NFLNDRNTDSG
+29 DRNNH
-40 YSKEAAIAGGRKRD
+40 A
-54 KQELQYNEDTAI
+54 ELAVQLEKKPKDRNVQYVAETQV
-66 GVIPVTGAL
+66 GVLSVNGPLTYIEYGA
-75 SYLEYYGMCG
+75 MCG
-85 EVGTSYQG
+85 EQNSSYQQ
-93 IVSQFDQLIDSGA
+93 IVDDFDKLCSMGA
-106 KTIILDVDSP
+106 KTIVMDVDSP
-116 GGMAFS
+116 GGMAYG
-122 MMETGR
+122 MTETGR

-133 ADERGVQL
+133 ADERGIQL

-227 YQQFTQYVAD
+227 YQQFTEYVAD

-295 NKNMTTDVIEQEA
+295 NKNMTTDVIGQEA
-308 VASLQAEFEAT
+308 VAALQADFEAT

-326 AAALA
+326 VAALT

-342 QAADLQK
+342 QAAELQK

-373 LTALQAVVDQDQ
+373 LAALQAVVDQDQ

-399 AFATVVASLQ
+399 AFATVVGSLQ
-409 SKAAEEEKAFAEK
+409 SKAVEEEKAFAEK
-422 GVAGGS
+422 GVTGGD
-428 ADNKDEDLV
+428 ADKPVEEDK
-437 AKQLKAKYAKPTAQ
+437 AAAILKARYATK

>member
-1 MPHTLKRILA
+1 MGKLLRLTSILYNTPHLMLPASLERVFTYL
-11 DVINKPQLIT
+11 D
-21 TEYADFVY
+21 
-29 NFLNDRNTDSG
+29 DRNNHAELAVQLEKKP
-40 YSKEAAIAGGRKRD
+40 KERV
-54 KQELQYNEDTAI
+54 LQYVAETQV
-66 GVIPVTGAL
+66 GVL
-75 SYLEYYGMCG
+75 SVSGPLTYIEYEAMCG
-85 EVGTSYQG
+85 EQNSSYQQ
-93 IVSQFDQLIDSGA
+93 IVDDFDKLCSMGA
-106 KTIILDVDSP
+106 KTIVMDVDSP
-116 GGMAFS
+116 GGMAYG
-122 MMETGR
+122 MTETGR

-227 YQQFTQYVAD
+227 YQQFTEYVAD

-255 AQDAIGIGFADK
+255 AQDAIKLGFADK

-295 NKNMTTDVIEQEA
+295 NKNMTTDVIGQEA
-308 VASLQAEFEAT
+308 VAALQADFEAT

-326 AAALA
+326 VAALT

-342 QAADLQK
+342 QAAELQK

-399 AFATVVASLQ
+399 AFATVVGSLQ
-409 SKAAEEEKAFAEK
+409 SKAAEEEKTFAEK
-422 GVAGGS
+422 GVTGGD
-428 ADNKDEDLV
+428 ADKPVEEDKAAAIL
-437 AKQLKAKYAKPTAQ
+437 QAKYAAKKQ

>member
-1 MPHTLKRILA
+1 MGKLLRLTSILYNTPHLMLPASLERVFTYL
-11 DVINKPQLIT
+11 D
-21 TEYADFVY
+21 
-29 NFLNDRNTDSG
+29 DRNNHAELAVQLEKKP
-40 YSKEAAIAGGRKRD
+40 KERV
-54 KQELQYNEDTAI
+54 LQYVAETQV
-66 GVIPVTGAL
+66 GVL
-75 SYLEYYGMCG
+75 SVSGPLTYIEYEAMCG
-85 EVGTSYQG
+85 EQNSSYQQ
-93 IVSQFDQLIDSGA
+93 IVDDFDKLCSMGA
-106 KTIILDVDSP
+106 KTIVMDVDSP
-116 GGMAFS
+116 GGMAYG
-122 MMETGR
+122 MTETGR

-227 YQQFTQYVAD
+227 YQQFTEYVAD

-255 AQDAIGIGFADK
+255 AQDAIKLGFADK

-295 NKNMTTDVIEQEA
+295 NKNMTTDVIGQEA
-308 VASLQAEFEAT
+308 VAALQADFEAT

-326 AAALA
+326 VAALT

-342 QAADLQK
+342 QAAELQK

-373 LTALQAVVDQDQ
+373 LAALQAVVDQDQ

-399 AFATVVASLQ
+399 AFATVVGSLQ
-409 SKAAEEEKAFAEK
+409 SKAVEEEKAFAEK
-422 GVAGGS
+422 GVTGGD
-428 ADNKDEDLV
+428 ADKPVEEDK
-437 AKQLKAKYAKPTAQ
+437 AAAILKARYATK

>member
-1 MPHTLKRILA
+1 MGKLLRLTSILYNTPHLMLPASLERVFTYL
-11 DVINKPQLIT
+11 D
-21 TEYADFVY
+21 
-29 NFLNDRNTDSG
+29 DRNNHAELAVQLEKKPKERNVQYVAETQVGVLSVSG
-40 YSKEAAIAGGRKRD
+40 PLTYIEYEA
-54 KQELQYNEDTAI
+54 
-66 GVIPVTGAL
+66 
-75 SYLEYYGMCG
+75 MCG
-85 EVGTSYQG
+85 EQNSSYQQ
-93 IVSQFDQLIDSGA
+93 IVDDFDKLCSMGA
-106 KTIILDVDSP
+106 KTIVMDVDSP
-116 GGMAFS
+116 GGMAYG
-122 MMETGR
+122 MTETGR

-133 ADERGVQL
+133 ANEKGIQL

-214 DFLSD
+214 DFLAD

-227 YQQFTQYVAD
+227 YQQFTEYVAD

-308 VASLQAEFEAT
+308 VASLKADFEAA
-319 VAKNSEL
+319 VAKNAEL

-342 QAADLQK
+342 QAAELQK
-349 AVAAAQEQIAQMQAT
+349 AVAAAQEQIAQMQAA

-373 LTALQAVVDQDQ
+373 MAALQAVVDQDQ
-385 AAALHVSLAALDDK
+385 AATLHVSLAALDDK

-409 SKAAEEEKAFAEK
+409 TKAVDEDKAFAEK
-422 GVAGGS
+422 GFAGS
-428 ADNKDEDLV
+428 NADPVEEDKT
-437 AKQLKAKYAKPTAQ
+437 AAIIKAKYAAKKQ

>member
-1 MPHTLKRILA
+1 MGKLLRLTSILYNTPHLMLPASLERVFTYL
-11 DVINKPQLIT
+11 D
-21 TEYADFVY
+21 
-29 NFLNDRNTDSG
+29 DRNNH
-40 YSKEAAIAGGRKRD
+40 A
-54 KQELQYNEDTAI
+54 ELAVQLEKKPKDHNVQYVAETQV
-66 GVIPVTGAL
+66 GVLSVNGPLTYIEYGA
-75 SYLEYYGMCG
+75 MCG
-85 EVGTSYQG
+85 EQNSSYQQ
-93 IVSQFDQLIDSGA
+93 IVDDFDKLCSMGA
-106 KTIILDVDSP
+106 KTIVMDVDSP
-116 GGMAFS
+116 GGMAYG
-122 MMETGR
+122 MTETGR

-133 ADERGVQL
+133 ADERGIQL

-227 YQQFTQYVAD
+227 YQQFTEYVAD

-255 AQDAIGIGFADK
+255 AQDAIKLGFADK

-295 NKNMTTDVIEQEA
+295 NKNMTTDVIGQEA
-308 VASLQAEFEAT
+308 VAALQADFEAT

-326 AAALA
+326 VAALT

-342 QAADLQK
+342 QAAELQK

-373 LTALQAVVDQDQ
+373 LAALQAVVDQDQ

-399 AFATVVASLQ
+399 AFATVVGSLQ

-422 GVAGGS
+422 GVTGGD
-428 ADNKDEDLV
+428 ADKPVEEDK
-437 AKQLKAKYAKPTAQ
+437 AAAILKARYATK

>member
-1 MPHTLKRILA
+1 MGKLLRLTNKLYNTPHLMLPASLERVFTYL
-11 DVINKPQLIT
+11 D
-21 TEYADFVY
+21 
-29 NFLNDRNTDSG
+29 DRNNHAELAVQLEKKP
-40 YSKEAAIAGGRKRD
+40 KERV
-54 KQELQYNEDTAI
+54 LQYVAETQV
-66 GVIPVTGAL
+66 GVL
-75 SYLEYYGMCG
+75 SVSGPLTYIEYEAMCG
-85 EVGTSYQG
+85 EQNSSYQQ
-93 IVSQFDQLIDSGA
+93 IVDDFDKLCSMGA
-106 KTIILDVDSP
+106 KTVVMDVDSP
-116 GGMAFS
+116 GGEAYGLQ
-122 MMETGR
+122 ETGR

-133 ADERGVQL
+133 ADERGIQL

-186 MNNAGVEDTYIYA
+186 MNNVGVEDTYIYA

-214 DFLSD
+214 DFLAD

-227 YQQFTQYVAD
+227 YQQFTEYVAD

-255 AQDAIGIGFADK
+255 AQDAIKIGFADK

-308 VASLQAEFEAT
+308 VASLQAEFEAA

-331 AQNEAFEAAQA
+331 AQNDAFEAAQA

-349 AVAAAQEQIAQMQAT
+349 AVAAAQEQIAQMQAA

-373 LTALQAVVDQDQ
+373 LTALQAVVDKDQ
-385 AAALHVSLAALDDK
+385 AAALHVSLSGLDDK

-409 SKAAEEEKAFAEK
+409 SKAVDEEKAFAEK
-422 GVAGGS
+422 GITG
-428 ADNKDEDLV
+428 ADSEPVEEDK
-437 AKQLKAKYAKPTAQ
+437 AAAILKAKYAAKKQ

>member
-1 MPHTLKRILA
+1 MGKLLRLTSILYNTPHLMLPASLERVFTYL
-11 DVINKPQLIT
+11 D
-21 TEYADFVY
+21 
-29 NFLNDRNTDSG
+29 DRNNH
-40 YSKEAAIAGGRKRD
+40 A
-54 KQELQYNEDTAI
+54 ELAVQLEKKPKDRNVQYVAETQV
-66 GVIPVTGAL
+66 GVISVNGPLT
-75 SYLEYYGMCG
+75 YIEYEAMCG
-85 EVGTSYQG
+85 EQNSSYQQ
-93 IVSQFDQLIDSGA
+93 IVDDFDKLCSMGA
-106 KTIILDVDSP
+106 KTIVMDVDSP
-116 GGMAFS
+116 GGMAYG
-122 MMETGR
+122 MTETGR

-133 ADERGVQL
+133 ADERGIQL

-227 YQQFTQYVAD
+227 YQQFTEYVAD

-255 AQDAIGIGFADK
+255 AQDAIKLGFADK

-295 NKNMTTDVIEQEA
+295 NKNMTTDVIGQEA
-308 VASLQAEFEAT
+308 VAALQADFEAT

-326 AAALA
+326 VAALT

-342 QAADLQK
+342 QAAELQK

-373 LTALQAVVDQDQ
+373 LAALQAVVDQDQ

-399 AFATVVASLQ
+399 AFATVVGSLQ
-409 SKAAEEEKAFAEK
+409 SKVVEEEKAFAEK
-422 GVAGGS
+422 GVTGGD
-428 ADNKDEDLV
+428 ADKPVEEDK
-437 AKQLKAKYAKPTAQ
+437 AAAILKARYATK

>member
-1 MPHTLKRILA
+1 MGKLLRLTSILYNTPHLMLPASLERVFTYL
-11 DVINKPQLIT
+11 D
-21 TEYADFVY
+21 
-29 NFLNDRNTDSG
+29 DRNNHAELAVQLEKKPKERNVQYVAETQVGVLSVSG
-40 YSKEAAIAGGRKRD
+40 PLTYIEYEA
-54 KQELQYNEDTAI
+54 
-66 GVIPVTGAL
+66 
-75 SYLEYYGMCG
+75 MCG
-85 EVGTSYQG
+85 EQNSSYQQ
-93 IVSQFDQLIDSGA
+93 IVDDFDKLVSMGA
-106 KTIILDVDSP
+106 KTIVMDVDSP
-116 GGMAFS
+116 GGMAYG

-133 ADERGVQL
+133 ADEKGVHL

-186 MNNAGVEDTYIYA
+186 MTNMGVEDTYIYA

-214 DFLSD
+214 DFLND

-227 YQQFTQYVAD
+227 YQQFTEYVAD

-245 VKSTQAKVLL
+245 VKSTQAKVLM
-255 AQDAIGIGFADK
+255 AQDAIKIGFADK
-267 VMTREDFSNYLAD
+267 AMTREDFSNYLAD

-295 NKNMTTDVIEQEA
+295 NKNMTTDVIEQGA
-308 VASLQAEFEAT
+308 VASLKADFEAA
-319 VAKNSEL
+319 VAKNTEL

-342 QAADLQK
+342 QAAELQK
-349 AVAAAQEQIAQMQAT
+349 AVAAAQEQIAQMQAA
-364 AAKEASDKR
+364 AAKEAADKR
-373 LTALQAVVDQDQ
+373 MAALQAVVDQDK
-385 AAALHVSLAALDDK
+385 AAELHVSLAALDDK

-409 SKAAEEEKAFAEK
+409 AKAVDEEKAFAEK
-422 GVAGGS
+422 GFAGS
-428 ADNKDEDLV
+428 NADPVEEDKT
-437 AKQLKAKYAKPTAQ
+437 AAIIKAKYAAKKQ

>member
-1 MPHTLKRILA
+1 MGKLLRLTSILYNTPHLMLPASLERVFTYL
-11 DVINKPQLIT
+11 D
-21 TEYADFVY
+21 
-29 NFLNDRNTDSG
+29 DRNNHAELAVQLEKKPKERNVQYVAETQVGVLSVSG
-40 YSKEAAIAGGRKRD
+40 PLTYIEYEA
-54 KQELQYNEDTAI
+54 
-66 GVIPVTGAL
+66 
-75 SYLEYYGMCG
+75 MCG
-85 EVGTSYQG
+85 EQNSSYQQ
-93 IVSQFDQLIDSGA
+93 IVDDFDKLCSMGA
-106 KTIILDVDSP
+106 RTIVMDVDSP
-116 GGMAFS
+116 GGMAYG
-122 MMETGR
+122 MTETGR

-133 ADERGVQL
+133 ADEKGIQL

-214 DFLSD
+214 DFLAD

-227 YQQFTQYVAD
+227 YQQFTEYVAD

-308 VASLQAEFEAT
+308 VASLKADFEAA
-319 VAKNSEL
+319 VAKNAEL
-326 AAALA
+326 AAALT

-342 QAADLQK
+342 QAAELQK
-349 AVAAAQEQIAQMQAT
+349 AVAAAQEQIAQMQAA

-373 LTALQAVVDQDQ
+373 MAALQAVVDQDQ
-385 AAALHVSLAALDDK
+385 AATLHVSLAALDDK

-409 SKAAEEEKAFAEK
+409 TKAVDEDKAFAEK
-422 GVAGGS
+422 GFAGS
-428 ADNKDEDLV
+428 NADPVEEDKT
-437 AKQLKAKYAKPTAQ
+437 AAIIKAKYAAKKQ